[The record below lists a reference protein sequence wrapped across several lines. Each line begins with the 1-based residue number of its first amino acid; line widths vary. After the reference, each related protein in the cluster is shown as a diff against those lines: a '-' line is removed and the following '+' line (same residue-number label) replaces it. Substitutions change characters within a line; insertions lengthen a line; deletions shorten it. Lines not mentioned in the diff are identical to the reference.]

1 MRFRL
6 LPLIGLLLFFSYNLL
21 AQPGG
26 GGPCPTPPCTAPVP
40 IGGIEY
46 LLASGLLLG
55 ARHLFKRGK

>member
-1 MRFRL
+1 M
-6 LPLIGLLLFFSYNLL
+6 GLLLLLFLSYNLL

-46 LLASGLLLG
+46 LLIVGGLLG
-55 ARHLFKRGK
+55 IKRLAKKK